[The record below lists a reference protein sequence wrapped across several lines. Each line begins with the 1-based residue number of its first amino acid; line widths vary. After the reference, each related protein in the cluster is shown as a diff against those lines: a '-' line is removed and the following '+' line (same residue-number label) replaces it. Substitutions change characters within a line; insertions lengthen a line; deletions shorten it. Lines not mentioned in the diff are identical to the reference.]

1 MEQGF
6 SISTPQNQL
15 LFRGM
20 SASDVSQMHSAGGMH
35 GEERLQGGRSM
46 VIVDASCSD
55 SLAPGE
61 MSVPI
66 PLQNGEE
73 TYLILG
79 DREARSR
86 TWSPGLHHVLMKSH
100 RFALQMH
107 PAAQGLSSQAFL
119 LHTPVAQPALRNCSG
134 ISAERAH
141 HPQTTCRTSVPA
153 APVSRQL

>member
-1 MEQGF
+1 
-6 SISTPQNQL
+6 
-15 LFRGM
+15 
-20 SASDVSQMHSAGGMH
+20 MH

-46 VIVDASCSD
+46 VIVDTSCSD
-55 SLAPGE
+55 SLAPGG

-73 TYLILG
+73 THLILG

-86 TWSPGLHHVLMKSH
+86 TRSPRPLHHVLMKSH

-107 PAAQGLSSQAFL
+107 PAEGLSSQAFL
-119 LHTPVAQPALRNCSG
+119 LHIPAAQPALRNCSG
-134 ISAERAH
+134 ISGERAN